1 MESAGGFKLPPALA
15 PSKSNAGATVHGQHH
30 ARDKT
35 RGWRA
40 KVGGGQTNVCRRA
53 KTVHRRAAKNFFGA
67 FRVALNRMQHHFGYN
82 PAGAKHL
89 PAHHV
94 VKLLLPASA
103 PSQGGLISPTNKPQF
118 DFRHFNRP
126 EMRLATGR
134 WKFSVRAQMHATILN
149 RVAGFFQMLDT
160 VVERNYSGNLFA
172 YFPAGF
178 TTGLQWRFG
187 MNR

>member
-1 MESAGGFKLPPALA
+1 MESADGFKLPPALA
-15 PSKSNAGATVHGQHH
+15 PSKSYAGTTFTGTTTPVTKRAAGGQ
-30 ARDKT
+30 
-35 RGWRA
+35 
-40 KVGGGQTNVCRRA
+40 KVGCGQTNVCHRA
-53 KTVHRRAAKNFFGA
+53 KTVHRRAAQNFFGA
-67 FRVALNRMQHHFGYN
+67 FRVALNRMQHHFGFN

-134 WKFSVRAQMHATILN
+134 WKFSVRA
-149 RVAGFFQMLDT
+149 
-160 VVERNYSGNLFA
+160 
-172 YFPAGF
+172 
-178 TTGLQWRFG
+178 
-187 MNR
+187 